1 MSITTQSSGS
11 TTSSNRDSTT
21 TTTTANTNN
30 NNNNLNMSISTE
42 QLDEPGWRVE
52 FRSLE
57 LQLTDFENAA
67 FSIIILLLSK
77 TILHNKYNFMI
88 PMSYVHENMRRAQL
102 KDAVLT
108 QKFWFRR
115 NILEES
121 SSNSPNSKN
130 IPSITEASELVELS
144 IDEIMNGMK
153 LEKVH
158 KEKNSPFPGV
168 LSLINSYIKNNL
180 NSNNI
185 INTIDNN
192 NDVTNINPTTTTTT
206 TTTNNNNNND
216 SNDNNIISTP
226 STSLLDDYLE
236 LIRLRSSGRLPTTAR
251 WMRNFVL
258 HHPQYIPNS
267 GIISSTISNDLLRL
281 CSNIGLGIQSCI
293 GLYGTNTLK
302 HIENLSIKLKNKKSE
317 NIISDILCDNKK
329 KRKNIITSSSCSVNK
344 NNYNNKRTPTM
355 IYSSKFD

>member
-21 TTTTANTNN
+21 TTTTANTN

-121 SSNSPNSKN
+121 SLSSPDSKN

-153 LEKVH
+153 LEKVN
-158 KEKNSPFPGV
+158 KEENSPFPGL